1 MFQEEIS
8 KDEILELP
16 LKKFEGEV
24 VIIDSEKGL
33 NEIVDELKANAYL
46 GFDTETKPNFKKGI
60 SNHNS
65 VALLQ
70 LSTLDKAYLFRLN
83 MIGLPKALADILADE
98 DIVKIGVAVKE
109 DIKGLRHI
117 NDFEPGGFLDLQTYV
132 KAFGIKNSSLKKIT
146 AIILNFRISKS
157 QQLSNW
163 ESKPLKDKQIRYA
176 ATDAWVCLK
185 IYEMLRLMK
194 N

>member
-16 LKKFEGEV
+16 LKKFEGDV
-24 VIIDSEKGL
+24 VVIDSEKGL
-33 NEIVDELKANAYL
+33 KEIIRELKTYSYL

-60 SNHNS
+60 SNNNS

-83 MIGLPKALADILADE
+83 MIGLPKDLTDILADE
-98 DIVKIGVAVKE
+98 NIIKIGVAVKE
-109 DIKGLRHI
+109 DIKGLQNI
-117 NDFEPGGFLDLQTYV
+117 SNFEPNGFLDLQTYV

-163 ESKPLKDKQIRYA
+163 ESNPLKDKQIRYA